1 MALSTVSWRGETDGF
16 QEFDAHVGSSRYY
29 AWAVGSGVQ
38 RRDGIP
44 MLSTRSTTSPLLGP
58 LPAGSRG
65 RLVLRVPS
73 DAFTRDDHHLQLLSF
88 RDEELRGPAASDVVE
103 VPWRWSRPDREEP
116 AMSMAQATTTWSE
129 LPAPRTHP
137 GAAHLRPAQPEPLC
151 TGRLPGSP
159 RMSEAQFLGALGG
172 LISQVLPFVQRALPI
187 VQEALP
193 VVGEIAGA
201 LAPPAP
207 AAAGAPGAA
216 GAGSQPAAKPDL
228 GVLLAKL
235 LGQVQ
240 RLTSP
245 EAAPPAAAPTSS
257 AAVTPVQPAAAS
269 HAVQASLVRA
279 ASRARYSEAQ
289 IAPLLAALPAL
300 APLLQNVLTPQT
312 VQSLISAAD
321 PNRLLQ
327 TTFAGLMDAAK
338 IGQQATDALHA
349 HLRAL
354 NPGTGDDVLIP
365 LLASMSTGASVDSA
379 APRHRRSRLVTLEVP
394 DLAPVELQGFPQV
407 AFQWGEDVTI
417 PVAVHTPRPI
427 RRARL
432 QVCVKDVASQAVV
445 AERTTRHAAVEDGRL
460 DPPVQLPGAVTRRLR
475 PGREY
480 LVCLRLLWPSKDGL
494 MGTTTAQL
502 VRFVGAAVFDSVD
515 TGGRPVRLDDVDR
528 DRDWWHQVWAD
539 TVEERSNRVRA
550 RLDYEYRLSGSE
562 PRSGG
567 GPGNRR
573 RQTRV
578 DLDPVTG
585 RRSEG
590 RLRAGLDVSIESLSR
605 LAQRLDA
612 DPFDDDTLRALD
624 DPAFRAV
631 FDRTAGCEV
640 SLHGRRHSRMA
651 VWVWPE
657 VKLHDVFLRTPGQV
671 SSTTGQVLSFETRPV
686 TVPIPALAHV
696 LTTRSS

>member
-1 MALSTVSWRGETDGF
+1 MALSTVTWRGESDGF
-16 QEFDAHVGSSRYY
+16 QEFDADVGSNRFY
-29 AWAVGSGVQ
+29 AWGVGSGVQ
-38 RRDGIP
+38 RRDGVP
-44 MLSTRSTTSPLLGP
+44 MLSTRRTTSPLLGP
-58 LPAGSRG
+58 LPEQRRG

-73 DAFTRDDHHLQLLSF
+73 DAFTREDHHLQLLSF
-88 RDEELRGPAASDVVE
+88 RDEGLRGPAASDVVD

-116 AMSMAQATTTWSE
+116 AMSMALATTLGPHESG
-129 LPAPRTHP
+129 RTHP
-137 GAAHLRPAQPEPLC
+137 GAGQPAPLC
-151 TGRLPGSP
+151 AGRLPGSP

-172 LISQVLPFVQRALPI
+172 LISQVLPIVQRALPI

-193 VVGEIAGA
+193 IVGEIGRA
-201 LAPPAP
+201 LAPPTPAAPGAP
-207 AAAGAPGAA
+207 AAGGQAA
-216 GAGSQPAAKPDL
+216 VRPDL
-228 GVLLAKL
+228 GALLARL

-245 EAAPPAAAPTSS
+245 DAPAAPGTPTAPAAVSPAQAGAAAP
-257 AAVTPVQPAAAS
+257 V
-269 HAVQASLVRA
+269 VQASLGRSA
-279 ASRARYSEAQ
+279 GRGRYSEAQ
-289 IAPLLAALPAL
+289 VAPLLAALPAL
-300 APLLQNVLTPQT
+300 APLLQSVLTPQT

-365 LLASMSTGASVDSA
+365 LLASMSTGASAGSGT
-379 APRHRRSRLVTLEVP
+379 PRHRRSRLVTLEVP
-394 DLAPVELQGFPQV
+394 DLAPVELQGYPQV
-407 AFQWGEDVTI
+407 AFRWGEDVTI

-445 AERTTRHAAVEDGRL
+445 AERTTRHATVEDGRL
-460 DPPVQLPGAVTRRLR
+460 DPPVQLPGAVTHRLR

-480 LVCLRLLWPSKDGL
+480 LVCLRLLWPGKDGP

-502 VRFVGAAVFDSVD
+502 VRLVGPAVFDSVD
-515 TGGRPVRLDDVDR
+515 SGGRPVRLDDVDR

-539 TVEERSNRVRA
+539 TVEERSSRVRA
-550 RLDYEYRLSGSE
+550 RLDYDYRLTASG
-562 PRSGG
+562 R

-590 RLRAGLDVSIESLSR
+590 RLGAGLDVSVASLSR

-624 DPAFRAV
+624 DPAFRAA

-657 VKLHDVFLRTPGQV
+657 VKLHEVFLRTPGQV
-671 SSTTGQVLSFETRPV
+671 SPTTGQVLSFETRPV
-686 TVPIPALAHV
+686 RVPIPALAHV